1 MGGGWSSPVA
11 RRKMPLSNPNASES
25 TGHMAQDLANI
36 AALAASAGLLGW
48 LLTGLYRRSMVANG
62 RLEAPNERSMHVAPV
77 PVGAGVAIVAVA
89 LCLWPLSQGFAVPG
103 RSVMLAAALAGL
115 AALSWADDR
124 RGLSPVVRL
133 SAQVLAVSILLTSV
147 DPQLRALPAL
157 PLAFERFLLALAWL
171 WFINLFNFMDGIDG
185 LAGSEGVAIAVGYL
199 AVAALAGLGG
209 PLRELT
215 LIIAA
220 ATTGYLVW
228 NWPPARVFM
237 GDAGS
242 IPLGFL
248 FGWLMIDLALH
259 GHWPAAAILP
269 LYFAADAT
277 LTLVKRMR
285 AGRKPWEA
293 HREHFYQRAVL
304 GGGTPAGVVLR
315 VGAAN
320 AALLVLAL
328 LSLRYPVLALAGAAA
343 VVTALLIE
351 LEGLASRRAS

>member
-1 MGGGWSSPVA
+1 MV
-11 RRKMPLSNPNASES
+11 
-25 TGHMAQDLANI
+25 QDLANVG
-36 AALAASAGLLGW
+36 ALAASAGLLCW
-48 LLTGLYRRSMVANG
+48 LLTGLYRRAMVANG

-89 LCLWPLSQGFAVPG
+89 VCLWPLSQGFALQG
-103 RSVMLAAALAGL
+103 RSIILGTVLAGL
-115 AALSWADDR
+115 ATLSWMDDR
-124 RGLSPVVRL
+124 HGLSPAVRL
-133 SAQVLAVSILLTSV
+133 SAQVLAVAVLLASLE
-147 DPQLRALPAL
+147 PQVRVLPPL
-157 PLAFERFLLALAWL
+157 PLALERLVLGLAWL

-185 LAGSEGVAIAVGYL
+185 LAGSEAVAVAGGYL
-199 AVAALAGLGG
+199 AIGALAGFAG
-209 PLRELT
+209 PLWQLT
-215 LIIAA
+215 LIVAA

-259 GHWPAAAILP
+259 GQWPAAVILP

-277 LTLVKRMR
+277 LTLAKRVL

-304 GGGTPAGVVLR
+304 GAATPAGVVWR
-315 VGAAN
+315 VGVAN

-328 LSLRYPVLALAGAAA
+328 LSLRYPAIALIGAVA
-343 VVTALLIE
+343 VVTILLID
-351 LEGLASRRAS
+351 LEGLARRRAS